1 MPPIWVTIRLST
13 ADRADVRFD
22 PQDFTLQSVNP
33 LNCTLESDI
42 SRAAE
47 GEIRL
52 LSHSKTGDGTVFAVL
67 TFQISDDL
75 EEGEQVGLVM
85 TGASAAYD
93 GVCRRLA

>member
-1 MPPIWVTIRLST
+1 MSPRSSS
-13 ADRADVRFD
+13 
-22 PQDFTLQSVNP
+22 LQSVNP

-93 GVCRRLA
+93 GVCRSSPERDYSRAAREADRR